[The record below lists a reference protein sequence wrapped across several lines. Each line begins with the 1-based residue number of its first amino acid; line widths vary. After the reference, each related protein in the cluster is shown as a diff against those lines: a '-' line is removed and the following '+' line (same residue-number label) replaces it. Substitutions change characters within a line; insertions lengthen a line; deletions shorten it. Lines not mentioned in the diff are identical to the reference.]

1 MVAAM
6 VLVWLVVVAPVGG
19 VVVAGAG
26 LQLGLGHLAS
36 RHGHLASS
44 LATQHQ
50 HLVPCLASCI

>member
-1 MVAAM
+1 M

-26 LQLGLGHLAS
+26 LQLGLGHLAG

-44 LATQHQ
+44 LAAQ
-50 HLVPCLASCI
+50 HLHLAPCLASCI

>member
-1 MVAAM
+1 MVAAV

-44 LATQHQ
+44 LATQHL
-50 HLVPCLASCI
+50 HLAPCLASCI

>member
-1 MVAAM
+1 M

-44 LATQHQ
+44 LATQHL
-50 HLVPCLASCI
+50 HLAPCLASCI